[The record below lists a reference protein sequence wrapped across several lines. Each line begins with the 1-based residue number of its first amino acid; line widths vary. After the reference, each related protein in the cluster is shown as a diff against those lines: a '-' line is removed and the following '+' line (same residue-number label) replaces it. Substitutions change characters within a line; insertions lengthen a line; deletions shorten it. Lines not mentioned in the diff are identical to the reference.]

1 MTILEEFQKKN
12 QISKKKIT
20 KGITNGLHEQETFLA
35 RKKTEKP
42 RKQSRIINFFD
53 TNQLILR

>member
-12 QISKKKIT
+12 EILKNFFFTFEFPQ
-20 KGITNGLHEQETFLA
+20 QETFQA

-42 RKQSRIINFFD
+42 RKQSRIINSFD
-53 TNQLILR
+53 TNQLILC